1 MKGVKKICVWC
12 GPSRPCQNTKGD
24 PERCDLCHEDNR
36 HICFHA
42 KSRQGQKGKG
52 EKSRYTHKPH
62 DKWRRQRTPTKSN
75 PKSNPKPNPKPNTKS
90 NKRKQQGSESIESV
104 DDLETSVATD
114 GSRRDNTNRRVK
126 PRRGANKQKQTRR
139 QLADSVLNESVDDFE
154 TSVATVG
161 ARRDTTGQRVV
172 GGRAATKRKYVE
184 YSSSEDSSD
193 DNVAIMQSYRVTKAK
208 RNKRERQKKK
218 NDATDRTNGK

>member
-1 MKGVKKICVWC
+1 M
-12 GPSRPCQNTKGD
+12 
-24 PERCDLCHEDNR
+24 
-36 HICFHA
+36 
-42 KSRQGQKGKG
+42 
-52 EKSRYTHKPH
+52 
-62 DKWRRQRTPTKSN
+62 
-75 PKSNPKPNPKPNTKS
+75 
-90 NKRKQQGSESIESV
+90 

-193 DNVAIMQSYRVTKAK
+193 DNDAIMQSYRATKAK
-208 RNKRERQKKK
+208 RNKRECQKKK
-218 NDATDRTNGK
+218 NDATDRTNCK